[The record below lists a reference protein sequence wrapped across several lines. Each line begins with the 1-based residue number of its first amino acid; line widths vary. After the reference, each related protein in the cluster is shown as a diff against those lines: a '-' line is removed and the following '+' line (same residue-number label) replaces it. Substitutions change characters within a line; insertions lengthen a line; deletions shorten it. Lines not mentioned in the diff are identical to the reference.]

1 MSRVL
6 GYLWRFAVI
15 IVGFA
20 CAAFVASAF
29 GAMLLA
35 GDGQPGSPMPVM
47 DGPFYLMVSVL
58 AALFA
63 YHAFAPALAA
73 ILIAELLGRRDWL
86 FHALAGAGVAGAA
99 ALLAWEQAAPVS
111 RADTMPFLVM
121 LACGLV
127 AGIAYWAVAG
137 RSSGM
142 WLHGR

>member
-1 MSRVL
+1 LNRVL
-6 GYLWRFAVI
+6 SYLWRFAVI
-15 IVGFA
+15 IFGFA
-20 CAAFVASAF
+20 CGAFAASAF

-35 GDGQPGSPMPVM
+35 GESQPGTPLPVM

-86 FHALAGAGVAGAA
+86 FHAVAGAGVAAAA
-99 ALLAWEQAAPVS
+99 ALLALEHGVRVS
-111 RADTMPFLVM
+111 GADTLPFLILV
-121 LACGLV
+121 ACGLV

-137 RSSGM
+137 RSSGV

>member
-20 CAAFVASAF
+20 FAAFVASAF
-29 GAMLLA
+29 GAVLLA
-35 GDGQPGSPMPVM
+35 GSGEPDSPLPVL

-73 ILIAELLGRRDWL
+73 ILAAELLGRRDWL
-86 FHALAGAGVAGAA
+86 FHALAGAGVATAA
-99 ALLAWEQAAPVS
+99 ALLAWEHRVPVS
-111 RADTMPFLVM
+111 SADTWPFLIM

-137 RSSGM
+137 RFSGV